1 MNARVRVSRMQYG
14 IGQGCFHAQQI
25 RVMPDVAAVEI
36 EPYRFVYDCGSDTA
50 AIKTGQESPL
60 DWAIRHFS
68 DNDDPNSPDKL
79 RVDSLY
85 LSHFQKDHIDGAKRL
100 AELVDLKEIVI
111 PHLSQKQFA
120 HILGQQI
127 SSGALT
133 ALTPGVQEYLAVLGR
148 AAGDGPIIEGIPTT
162 RVQAGGEPPRPDAGG
177 GQPAE
182 PLRPGNPQ
190 VENRISHSV
199 GTNTTWAH
207 RSSRLLRIQSSK
219 DIALKPSDIWEL
231 RVWSF
236 AQDAALTDAV
246 IQELTALKNSAGQPA
261 LALMIQGIIDLNEIS
276 WAFKNR
282 VLIQSAYEKAL
293 KSQRVPLA
301 NDHNVVS
308 LCLHSGPTESMIYD
322 WTPSYYSEL
331 RLVRRLIGHRK
342 ASSWLGTGDALLGNP
357 TIWADFHRHFT
368 QDGSDR
374 TQKWQTVLMP
384 HHGSEAGGNFNPG
397 LLAGP
402 IRYAVFSAGAF
413 NKYRHP
419 SRGVLELV
427 ADSSATAVIVTEF
440 NRPGFFEDLTY
451 SLRPAAWGSW

>member
-1 MNARVRVSRMQYG
+1 MNAKVKVSRMQYG

-25 RVMPDVAAVEI
+25 RVMPDVAGLEI

-50 AIKTGQESPL
+50 AIKTGQERPL
-60 DWAIRHFS
+60 DWAIRHFA
-68 DNDDPNSPDKL
+68 DNDDPKRADKL
-79 RVDSLY
+79 HVDSLY
-85 LSHFQKDHIDGAKRL
+85 LSHFQKDHIDGAKLL
-100 AELVDLKEIVI
+100 AKLVDLKEIVI
-111 PHLSQKQFA
+111 PHLSHKQFA
-120 HILGQQI
+120 HILCQQI
-127 SSGALT
+127 SSGGLT

-148 AAGDGPIIEGIPTT
+148 AAGDGPIIDGIPTT
-162 RVQAGGEPPRPDAGG
+162 RVQGGGELPLPDAGG
-177 GQPAE
+177 GTRVE

-190 VENRISHSV
+190 VEYRISHSG
-199 GTNTTWAH
+199 GTSTTWAH

-219 DIALKPSDIWEL
+219 DIALNPSDFWEL

-246 IQELTALKNSAGQPA
+246 IQELTALTDAAGQPA
-261 LALMIQGIIDLNEIS
+261 LKSMIQGSVDLNEIS

-282 VLIQSAYEKAL
+282 VAIQDAYKKAL
-293 KSQRVPLA
+293 KSQGVSLGA
-301 NDHNVVS
+301 DHNVVS
-308 LCLHSGPTESMIYD
+308 LCLHSGPTDSMTYEWPLSYD
-322 WTPSYYSEL
+322 NEL
-331 RLVRRLIGHRK
+331 RLVRSLMGHRK
-342 ASSWLGTGDALLGNP
+342 ASSWLGTGDALLENP
-357 TIWADFHRHFT
+357 KVWADFHQHFT

-440 NRPGFFEDLTY
+440 NRPGFFEDLKY